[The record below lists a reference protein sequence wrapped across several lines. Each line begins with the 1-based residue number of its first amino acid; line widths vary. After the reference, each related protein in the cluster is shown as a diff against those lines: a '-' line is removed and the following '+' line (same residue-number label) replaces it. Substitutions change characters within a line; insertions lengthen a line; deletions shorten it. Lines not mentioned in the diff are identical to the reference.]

1 MEPDRTPQRRDLS
14 KDDPSVLQPKDGN
27 LTNPDETQ
35 PAEERGE
42 RVATGKQIHR
52 GGKSTG
58 HVPGAT
64 EDKPRE

>member
-14 KDDPSVLQPKDGN
+14 KDDPNVLLPKADN
-27 LTNPDETQ
+27 LTNPNETQ
-35 PAEERGE
+35 PSEERGE
-42 RVATGKQIHR
+42 RIAHGKQIDR

-64 EDKPRE
+64 EKP